1 MTEDMKEANG
11 TRVTSSPQET
21 ADVNFLATATSP
33 SAKRFISVV
42 EPEKEVCVS
51 IIYYLTTR
59 MRWWC
64 SE

>member
-51 IIYYLTTR
+51 IIYY
-59 MRWWC
+59 
-64 SE
+64 